1 MRETTGR
8 MEKRAGMRWC
18 DRAGGARTRPNG
30 DRGERARGAR
40 RAAGISN
47 TSAIAEGCQDERSSA
62 RRDRG
67 WGFGARASSRSR
79 ERFEVGRGGGIAG
92 RSGSETH
99 RAHVHQPPEAL
110 VALGEVGI
118 PEGGLQRVLLL
129 RHLQPRLLVLPVAAA
144 SAAAAL
150 RLALAATSLAVHVTL
165 GPAGGVAAEG
175 GLTTHGGRQA
185 RLAVP
190 GCVSPLGASRAR
202 AHTRARSRDF
212 AGDDARPPSRPYPD
226 VCLSN
231 ARRRVHGVGA
241 IRSGCARRSGVFPVA
256 FLNCFRLGCC
266 SSIAPRV
273 TRRDGSCI
281 LVSKPKKN
289 EWYNVPSAPST
300 PLTPWWPRYPPRARR
315 NRTRIPSHPS
325 MTTGARRRTPPPSR
339 PRRR

>member
-144 SAAAAL
+144 AL

-212 AGDDARPPSRPYPD
+212 AEDDARPPSRPYPD

-281 LVSKPKKN
+281 LVSKPKKMN
-289 EWYNVPSAPST
+289 GIMSPRLPR
-300 PLTPWWPRYPPRARR
+300 PLSLPGGQDILRELGEIERASLLILR
-315 NRTRIPSHPS
+315 
-325 MTTGARRRTPPPSR
+325 
-339 PRRR
+339 

>member
-1 MRETTGR
+1 

-18 DRAGGARTRPNG
+18 DRAGGV
-30 DRGERARGAR
+30 
-40 RAAGISN
+40 
-47 TSAIAEGCQDERSSA
+47 
-62 RRDRG
+62 RRDRTG
-67 WGFGARASSRSR
+67 IGASARARARARRGFQIRARSR
-79 ERFEVGRGGGIAG
+79 RGAKIGGRARAATEGGGSACERRRDRASDSKSAAAEGSRVGR
-92 RSGSETH
+92 GSETH

-241 IRSGCARRSGVFPVA
+241 IRSGCARRSGRLSRRVFELFPT
-256 FLNCFRLGCC
+256 RLLLVDR
-266 SSIAPRV
+266 ARV
-273 TRRDGSCI
+273 CAARRFVHLGFEA
-281 LVSKPKKN
+281 KKKK
-289 EWYNVPSAPST
+289 WNVPSAPST

-315 NRTRIPSHPS
+315 NRTRASPSRPS
-325 MTTGARRRTPPPSR
+325 TTTGARRRTPPPAR

>member
-1 MRETTGR
+1 V
-8 MEKRAGMRWC
+8 
-18 DRAGGARTRPNG
+18 
-30 DRGERARGAR
+30 
-40 RAAGISN
+40 
-47 TSAIAEGCQDERSSA
+47 
-62 RRDRG
+62 
-67 WGFGARASSRSR
+67 RASSRSR

-241 IRSGCARRSGVFPVA
+241 IRSGCARRSGRLSRRVFELFPT
-256 FLNCFRLGCC
+256 RLLLVDR
-266 SSIAPRV
+266 APRV
-273 TRRDGSCI
+273 RGETVRASWFRSQ
-281 LVSKPKKN
+281 KKK
-289 EWYNVPSAPST
+289 WNVPSAPST

-315 NRTRIPSHPS
+315 NRTRIPSRPS
-325 MTTGARRRTPPPSR
+325 TTTGARRRTPPPSR

>member
-1 MRETTGR
+1 MVCRGAGWGEGGRARETTGR
-8 MEKRAGMRWC
+8 GGKRARAGRR
-18 DRAGGARTRPNG
+18 DRAGGVRTRPSG
-30 DRGERARGAR
+30 DRGARARAARGAR
-40 RAAGISN
+40 REFQIR
-47 TSAIAEGCQDERSSA
+47 AIAEGCQDEGSSA

-79 ERFEVGRGGGIAG
+79 ARFDVGRGGGIEG
-92 RSGSETH
+92 RSGRETH

-150 RLALAATSLAVHVTL
+150 RLAFPATGLAVHVTL

-175 GLTTHGGRQA
+175 GLTTHGGRPA

-190 GCVSPLGASRAR
+190 GWVSPLGASRAR
-202 AHTRARSRDF
+202 AHTRARSRDS
-212 AGDDARPPSRPYPD
+212 AGDDARTPSRPFPD

-241 IRSGCARRSGVFPVA
+241 IRSGRPRATRGLFRRVFELFRTRLLLVDRAR
-256 FLNCFRLGCC
+256 
-266 SSIAPRV
+266 APR
-273 TRRDGSCI
+273 RQFGR
-281 LVSKPKKN
+281 
-289 EWYNVPSAPST
+289 
-300 PLTPWWPRYPPRARR
+300 
-315 NRTRIPSHPS
+315 
-325 MTTGARRRTPPPSR
+325 
-339 PRRR
+339 